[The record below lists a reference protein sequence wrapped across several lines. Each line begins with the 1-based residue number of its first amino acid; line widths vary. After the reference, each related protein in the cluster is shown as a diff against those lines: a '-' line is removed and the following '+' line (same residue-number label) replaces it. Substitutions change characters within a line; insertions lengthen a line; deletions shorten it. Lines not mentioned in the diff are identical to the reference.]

1 MASQGNYKPTTG
13 KATGNSRRSST
24 GALGFFWFTLLVKTC
39 THGPE
44 LRSKCAYKKQDLE
57 RMGKKIAWNVSR
69 RAGEHPREK
78 EVIDCFMQNLW
89 QFSWWQW
96 DKYTLQSMKPIGTVL
111 VHPDG
116 QSFPQPPLLQ
126 AALTAQVPASVSPKQ
141 ALEGKERR
149 CVRG

>member
-1 MASQGNYKPTTG
+1 MESQGNYKPTTG
-13 KATGNSRRSST
+13 KATGNGRRSST
-24 GALGFFWFTLLVKTC
+24 GALGVFWFTLFVKTH

-57 RMGKKIAWNVSR
+57 RMGKKIAWNVSGSWG
-69 RAGEHPREK
+69 APQREGSH
-78 EVIDCFMQNLW
+78 CFMQNLW

-116 QSFPQPPLLQ
+116 QTFSQPPLLQ

-149 CVRG
+149 CMRG